1 MISSTTKSVERNW
14 RWFSNF
20 MLLIMVAWTLIP
32 FYWMFATSIKKH
44 KEIYGREVSLW
55 PNDPTLDS
63 YRAIFFD
70 TEYFTFF
77 WNSMTVA
84 MNVTV
89 ITLVCSTLAAYAI
102 ARLEFPGRS
111 LLARGMIY
119 TYLMPQSL
127 LFIPL
132 LSILLAVGLNNS
144 LFGLSLAHL
153 GFTIPF
159 CTWLLIGF
167 FQSVPAEVEEAALV
181 DGCTRLGALVR
192 VVLPM
197 SLPALAVV
205 AFFSFTLSWNEFLYS
220 TVFNTDPSVRTIP
233 TGLSA
238 FIIEDVFNWGP
249 IMGSAIITVI
259 PPLFVYFIFQRFL
272 VTGLTM
278 GAIKG

>member
-1 MISSTTKSVERNW
+1 MGAATIKTVER
-14 RWFSNF
+14 RWQWVSNLA
-20 MLLIMVAWTLIP
+20 LLVMAVWTLTP
-32 FYWMFATSIKKH
+32 FYWMFATSLKKH
-44 KEIYGREVSLW
+44 GEIYGTEATLW
-55 PNDPTLDS
+55 PKDPTLES
-63 YRAIFFD
+63 YRIIFFE
-70 TEYFTFF
+70 TEYMTFF
-77 WNSMTVA
+77 WNSMSVSLI
-84 MNVTV
+84 VTGV
-89 ITLVCSTLAAYAI
+89 TLVSASLAAYAI
-102 ARLEFPGRS
+102 ARLDFPGRS
-111 LLARGMIY
+111 FIARGMIY

-132 LSILLAVGLNNS
+132 LAILLSVGLNNS

-167 FQSVPAEVEEAALV
+167 FQSVPVEVEEAALI
-181 DGCTRLGALVR
+181 DGCSRLGALVR

-205 AFFSFTLSWNEFLYS
+205 AFFSFTLSWNEFLYAM
-220 TVFNTDPSVRTIP
+220 VFNTDPSVRTIP

-238 FIIEDVFNWGP
+238 FIVEDVFFWGP

-259 PPLFVYFIFQRFL
+259 PPLLVYFVFQRWL